1 MWYVCTLMF
10 PIFLS
15 QCFSEISHQ
24 ELYDGLLFPSM
35 PDGVYIPTQQSCLW
49 HFGENHSGWCSA
61 TSEACIIAMV
71 LVWFVLKRKLMFTGR
86 RSYIIIHFKIWLHK
100 DFYQIFAYSVHFIS
114 MFFPEWNIEILNL
127 SSVNL
132 EVINVIFFICI
143 GHLLPIWIKK
153 DIFNC
158 ELFLMQILEM
168 KCYVLLH
175 SMLFQCTYMIHG
187 TYG

>member
-71 LVWFVLKRKLMFTGR
+71 LVWFVFKFKLIFMGR
-86 RSYIIIHFKIWLHK
+86 RSYIFSLRFDCKKILTK
-100 DFYQIFAYSVHFIS
+100 SLQIPFILSVCIFQ
-114 MFFPEWNIEILNL
+114 NEILK
-127 SSVNL
+127 
-132 EVINVIFFICI
+132 FWTC
-143 GHLLPIWIKK
+143 PRWIWKW
-153 DIFNC
+153 
-158 ELFLMQILEM
+158 
-168 KCYVLLH
+168 
-175 SMLFQCTYMIHG
+175 
-187 TYG
+187 

>member
-71 LVWFVLKRKLMFTGR
+71 LVWFVFKCKLMFMGR
-86 RSYIIIHFKIWLHK
+86 RSYIFSLRFDCTKILTK
-100 DFYQIFAYSVHFIS
+100 SLQIPFILSVCIFQ
-114 MFFPEWNIEILNL
+114 NEILK
-127 SSVNL
+127 
-132 EVINVIFFICI
+132 FWTC
-143 GHLLPIWIKK
+143 PRWIWKW
-153 DIFNC
+153 
-158 ELFLMQILEM
+158 
-168 KCYVLLH
+168 
-175 SMLFQCTYMIHG
+175 
-187 TYG
+187 

>member
-1 MWYVCTLMF
+1 MLGHFRGMHNIYGSGVICFEM
-10 PIFLS
+10 LS
-15 QCFSEISHQ
+15 NVQ
-24 ELYDGLLFPSM
+24 
-35 PDGVYIPTQQSCLW
+35 W
-49 HFGENHSGWCSA
+49 
-61 TSEACIIAMV
+61 
-71 LVWFVLKRKLMFTGR
+71 WFVLKRKLMFTGR

>member
-100 DFYQIFAYSVHFIS
+100 DFYQIFAYSAHFYQYVFS
-114 MFFPEWNIEILNL
+114 RMKYWNFHL

-132 EVINVIFFICI
+132 EVI
-143 GHLLPIWIKK
+143 
-153 DIFNC
+153 
-158 ELFLMQILEM
+158 
-168 KCYVLLH
+168 KCY
-175 SMLFQCTYMIHG
+175 LFYL
-187 TYG
+187 YGAHITNMNKERYW